1 MKKFNTLINMIMVF
15 GAGTIITAV
24 VGGLVLAISGILL
37 IVKKGNKSD
46 SMVD

>member
-15 GAGTIITAV
+15 GACTIITAV
-24 VGGLVLAISGILL
+24 VGGLVMAIAGIIL

-46 SMVD
+46 SKVD